1 MSAMLT
7 LWERDIV
14 RFFRDKP
21 RVIGGLVP
29 PIVFW
34 LLIGAG
40 LGTSVNVPGAPEG
53 LNFLQYFY
61 AGTLVLI
68 VLFTSIFA
76 TISIIE
82 DRREGFLQSVLVA
95 PVSRLSIVL
104 GKVLGSSTVGLA
116 QGLAF
121 LLLAGAAG
129 LDPGLR
135 GYGLA
140 FAVLTLASIGL
151 TGLGFCIAWVLD
163 SSQGFHAVMNLFLI
177 PMWMLSGALFPSA
190 GAPRFLRAVI
200 ALNPVS
206 YAVTGL
212 QRALLPAV
220 VPEAAASMNAC
231 LAILAAF
238 AAAMLLVSVLV
249 ASRRDGR

>member
-1 MSAMLT
+1 MTAMLT

-34 LLIGAG
+34 LLIGSG
-40 LGTSVNVPGAPEG
+40 LGTGLRVPGAPEG
-53 LNFLQYFY
+53 LNFLQFFY

-104 GKVLGSSTVGLA
+104 GKVMGSATVGLA
-116 QGLAF
+116 QGGAF

-129 LDPGLR
+129 LHPGLS
-135 GYGLA
+135 GYALA
-140 FAVLTLASIGL
+140 FAVLTLASVGL

-177 PMWMLSGALFPSA
+177 PMWMLSGGLFPAA
-190 GAPRFLRAVI
+190 GAPRLLRAVI
-200 ALNPVS
+200 AANPVS

-212 QRALLPAV
+212 QRALLPSV
-220 VPEAAASMNAC
+220 VPADAASMGAC

-238 AAAMLLVSVLV
+238 SAVMLAACVYV
-249 ASRRDGR
+249 ASRRDAR

>member
-1 MSAMLT
+1 MSAILT

-40 LGTSVNVPGAPEG
+40 LGTSVHVPGAPEG
-53 LNFLQYFY
+53 MSFLQYFY

-82 DRREGFLQSVLVA
+82 DRHEGFLQAVLVS
-95 PVSRLSIVL
+95 PVPRLSIVL
-104 GKVLGSSTVGLA
+104 GKVLGASTVGLA

-129 LDPGLR
+129 LHPGLH
-135 GYGLA
+135 GYALA
-140 FAVLTLASIGL
+140 FAVLTLASVGL
-151 TGLGFCIAWVLD
+151 TALGFCIAWVLD
-163 SSQGFHAVMNLFLI
+163 SSQGFHVVMNLFLI
-177 PMWMLSGALFPSA
+177 PTE
-190 GAPRFLRAVI
+190 PRDYSTS
-200 ALNPVS
+200 S
-206 YAVTGL
+206 YISL
-212 QRALLPAV
+212 
-220 VPEAAASMNAC
+220 
-231 LAILAAF
+231 
-238 AAAMLLVSVLV
+238 
-249 ASRRDGR
+249 